1 MARNKD
7 ESMWYE
13 YPDSKYGEGIII
25 DEYNGEFSL
34 IVGNRGDNETLYEQ
48 WVYPQKRDGKGP
60 IDKSLPW
67 KTKLGKGKEVARE
80 TLKALIEM
88 LGPDDVDSDDIPF

>member
-25 DEYNGEFSL
+25 DEYRGEFSL
-34 IVGNRGDNETLYEQ
+34 ISANRGDNETLYEQ
-48 WVYPQKRDGKGP
+48 WVYPQKRGGKGP
-60 IDKSLPW
+60 IDKSVPW
-67 KTKLGKGKEVARE
+67 KIKLGNNKEAAMK
-80 TLKALIEM
+80 TLKILIGM
-88 LGPDDVDSDDIPF
+88 LDAPF